1 MHKGT
6 RLEKRNRIKIS
17 NIHDFKS
24 SLRKEGYKIS
34 EYDEED
40 ITEKIVKTFNLDK
53 SVAERLKVCINDN
66 EITYKANDIDDFID
80 YIEKIVL
87 FEEEHNKLCE
97 KMNEVKKLHIDRV
110 EYEREPGVQDN
121 VKHMLEVIEKTK
133 NNICRAINTEE
144 KARLKELEIE
154 IDKNYIYAK
163 DIELLKKMIF
173 LKKEDVKE
181 EYNDKTRTKT
191 ISIEIP
197 ENIKCEYI
205 KAKEGSVEYHDHLN
219 NNIPRIKRLRKNI
232 NKYMKNDENEKKSF
246 KIDQSKAL
254 QDSINIAV
262 AMYDNKEFKAI
273 SGSNDIEDY
282 CKAPPFKEA
291 IFKSSKVNKLGKLGI
306 GYNRVNDSEKKILEE
321 IHKQIE
327 EKELNDYGK
336 LTLYSKWEPCPSCYF
351 VISQFCE
358 KHPKISVE
366 VKYNKKYGEVVSR
379 D

>member
-1 MHKGT
+1 
-6 RLEKRNRIKIS
+6 
-17 NIHDFKS
+17 
-24 SLRKEGYKIS
+24 
-34 EYDEED
+34 
-40 ITEKIVKTFNLDK
+40 
-53 SVAERLKVCINDN
+53 
-66 EITYKANDIDDFID
+66 
-80 YIEKIVL
+80 
-87 FEEEHNKLCE
+87 
-97 KMNEVKKLHIDRV
+97 
-110 EYEREPGVQDN
+110 
-121 VKHMLEVIEKTK
+121 
-133 NNICRAINTEE
+133 
-144 KARLKELEIE
+144 
-154 IDKNYIYAK
+154 
-163 DIELLKKMIF
+163 
-173 LKKEDVKE
+173 
-181 EYNDKTRTKT
+181 
-191 ISIEIP
+191 
-197 ENIKCEYI
+197 
-205 KAKEGSVEYHDHLN
+205 
-219 NNIPRIKRLRKNI
+219 
-232 NKYMKNDENEKKSF
+232 MKNDENEKKSF